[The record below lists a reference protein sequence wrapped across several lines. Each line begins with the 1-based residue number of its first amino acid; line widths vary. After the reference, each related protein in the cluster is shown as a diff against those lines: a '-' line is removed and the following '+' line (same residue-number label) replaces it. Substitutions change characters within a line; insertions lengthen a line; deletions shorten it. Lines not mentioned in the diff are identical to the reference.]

1 MPMFK
6 RSLIALLFIAVA
18 VLGGTI
24 YGSVASDDVTQLDS
38 ANTSKSMKV
47 KANDDI
53 DEKEDDEEE
62 EIESKKIFVYVTGA
76 VNNPGMVELSENKNP
91 LRVADAVK
99 ECGGL
104 LPTAD
109 IDNFN
114 MAEVIDDGQHIR
126 IPEKMPDRTV
136 ENPSVDYNSNE
147 QSNYVNQSSATA
159 SSTKNAADSSSIV
172 NINTAGS
179 EELQTLKGI
188 GPKMAERIIEYR
200 QTNGSFRTIE
210 EIQNVRGI
218 GPKKFEAIKKR
229 IRI

>member
-6 RSLIALLFIAVA
+6 KSLIALLFIAIA

-24 YGSVASDDVTQLDS
+24 YGSITSDDVTQLDV
-38 ANTSKSMKV
+38 ATTSKSMKV
-47 KANDDI
+47 PANDDV
-53 DEKEDDEEE
+53 DEEE
-62 EIESKKIFVYVTGA
+62 NEVEVKKIFVYVTGA
-76 VNNPGMVELSENKNP
+76 VNNPGMVELLDDNRT

-114 MAEVIDDGQHIR
+114 MAEVISDGQHIR
-126 IPEKMPDRTV
+126 VPEKIIERTI
-136 ENPSVDYNSNE
+136 EGQSSNYTSNE
-147 QSNYVNQSSATA
+147 SNYSNQSNTTV
-159 SSTKNAADSSSIV
+159 SSTKKAANSGSII
-172 NINTAGS
+172 NINTAGP
-179 EELQTLKGI
+179 EELQSLNGI

-200 QTNGSFRTIE
+200 QANGAFKSIE

-218 GPKKFEAIKKR
+218 GPKKFENIKAH